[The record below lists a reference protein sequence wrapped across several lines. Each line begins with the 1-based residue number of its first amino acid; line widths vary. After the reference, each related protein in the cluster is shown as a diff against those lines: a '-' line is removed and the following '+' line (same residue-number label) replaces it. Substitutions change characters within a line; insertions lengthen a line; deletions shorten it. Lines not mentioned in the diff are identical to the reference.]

1 MARAPNSTARPS
13 LIRPTGARKRQ
24 RQTSV
29 QYDEQRPVLQ
39 LPLESPSWREP
50 PSEPQG
56 SDHGSERIEDRERG
70 IAVIDFYI

>member
-1 MARAPNSTARPS
+1 MARAPISR
-13 LIRPTGARKRQ
+13 ARK

-39 LPLESPSWREP
+39 LPLESPAWREP
-50 PSEPQG
+50 PSEPEG
-56 SDHGSERIEDRERG
+56 TERSQDQVRERG